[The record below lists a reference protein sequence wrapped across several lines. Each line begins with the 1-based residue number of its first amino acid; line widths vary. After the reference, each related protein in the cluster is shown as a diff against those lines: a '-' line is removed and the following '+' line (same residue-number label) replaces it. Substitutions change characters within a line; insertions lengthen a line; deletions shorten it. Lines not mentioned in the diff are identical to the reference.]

1 MPIKITAEEFAE
13 KQARRLK
20 ASTPDIRIGIERV
33 TESPTAKAADKK
45 DKMLANLQAAVNS
58 GKWER
63 GLRKV
68 TLESWKDAAL
78 NKGLGRIAAGI
89 DAAHDKVVDFAS
101 QLLPYEDRLQ
111 GEVNK
116 MTDLTLEDNIARMT
130 TWARGMNKFQKK

>member
-1 MPIKITAEEFAE
+1 MPIKITPEEFAE

-20 ASTPDIRIGIERV
+20 ASTPDIRVGIMRV
-33 TESPTAKAADKK
+33 TESPTAKAADKQ

-58 GKWER
+58 GKWAR

-101 QLLPYEDRLQ
+101 QLLPFEDRLQ
-111 GEVNK
+111 GEISK
-116 MTDLTLEDNIARMT
+116 MPDLTLEDNIARMT
-130 TWARGMNKFQKK
+130 NWARGMNKFQKK